1 MCCFHLNSL
10 KAARKYSNLHRFTC
24 NCKAKA
30 PKLWSNQ
37 SFCGKVKGRIKT
49 ICFVVKLKAIQ
60 KIVQYS
66 LCPQSPKVPNQ
77 PDLSCKTLRKLQQMA
92 FLDTYLH
99 FIDRCWNSGP
109 TGEIFAKQLNP
120 NHPFYLP
127 RCRHWTK
134 LSWSITAAKYVKNLY
149 DLISASTLKGWEK
162 FHNLTSLALFCYF
175 GQRFCFVEVIYFFQI
190 ISRSLLALLT
200 L

>member
-66 LCPQSPKVPNQ
+66 LYPQSPKVPNQ

-92 FLDTYLH
+92 FLDTRLH
-99 FIDRCWNSGP
+99 FIDLCWNSGP

-120 NHPFYLP
+120 NHPLLP
-127 RCRHWTK
+127 
-134 LSWSITAAKYVKNLY
+134 
-149 DLISASTLKGWEK
+149 
-162 FHNLTSLALFCYF
+162 TSLSSLNKTFVINYCRKIR
-175 GQRFCFVEVIYFFQI
+175 QKSLRFNFRLNSKRVRE
-190 ISRSLLALLT
+190 IS
-200 L
+200 